1 MRRTEIL
8 KNIQVVVSD
17 IDGTLLTD
25 EGFVDKESQKLISEL
40 PKHGVHFTVA
50 TGRLHSAIT
59 ALATDL
65 GIDIPLISMDGAL
78 IKNHPE
84 GEILFESFVKEKYV
98 RKAVAL
104 ADTFLLNVALCH
116 DDAIYYTERNS
127 VIPQIMDKFGAR
139 YEETKSYDEFYD
151 RTLEVVFASDYKHNL
166 RYVYNRLGF
175 PYTFGLER
183 SYFRS
188 QRRDNIYYLEIRN
201 KGTSKGMGFKRLL
214 KDMKVKEANAA
225 VIGDWYNDLSLF
237 KVGGFKV
244 AIANAV
250 AEVKRHADFITTRD
264 NNSGGVGEFIEMILQ
279 AKTSR
284 K

>member
-1 MRRTEIL
+1 MRRNELL

-25 EGFVDKESQKLISEL
+25 EGFVDKESQKLISQL

-78 IKNHPE
+78 IKSHPE

-139 YEETKSYDEFYD
+139 YEEAESYDEFYD

-201 KGTSKGMGFKRLL
+201 KGTSKGMGFKRLI
-214 KDMKVKEANAA
+214 KYMDVKEANAA

-250 AEVKRHADFITTRD
+250 AEVKRQADFITTRD
-264 NNSGGVGEFIEMILQ
+264 NNNGGVGEFIEMILQ
-279 AKTSR
+279 AKTST

>member
-1 MRRTEIL
+1 MKRKEIL
-8 KNIQVVVSD
+8 KNIEVVVSD
-17 IDGTLLTD
+17 IDGTLLSD
-25 EGFVDKESQKLISEL
+25 EGIVDKETRNLISQL

-59 ALATDL
+59 DLAVDL

-78 IKNHPE
+78 IKSLTD
-84 GEILFESFVKEKYV
+84 GTILFESFVKEKYV
-98 RKAVAL
+98 RKAITL
-104 ADTFLLNVALCH
+104 ADTFLLNIALCH

-127 VIPQIMDKFGAR
+127 VIPQIMEKFGAR
-139 YEETKSYDEFYD
+139 YEQVESYEKYCD
-151 RTLEVVFASDYKHNL
+151 RTLEVVFASDFRDNL
-166 RYVYNRLGF
+166 RYVYNMFGF
-175 PYTFGLER
+175 PYTFGLDR

-188 QRRDNIYYLEIRN
+188 QSRDNIYYLEIRN

-214 KDMKVKEANAA
+214 KHLKIKESHAA

-244 AIANAV
+244 AVSNAIS
-250 AEVKRHADFITTRD
+250 ELKRQADFITSRD
-264 NNSGGVGEFIEMILQ
+264 NNNGGAGEFIEMILQ

-284 K
+284 

>member
-1 MRRTEIL
+1 MKRSEIL

-25 EGFVDKESQKLISEL
+25 DGFVDKESQKLISEL

-59 ALATDL
+59 ELAADL

-78 IKNHPE
+78 IKSYPE

-127 VIPQIMDKFGAR
+127 VIPQIMDKFGAK
-139 YEETKSYDEFYD
+139 YKEVESYDDYYD

-166 RYVYNRLGF
+166 RYVYNRLSF
-175 PYTFGLER
+175 PYTFGLDR
-183 SYFRS
+183 SFFRS
-188 QRRDNIYYLEIRN
+188 QRHDNIYYLEIRN
-201 KGTSKGMGFKRLL
+201 KGTSKGMGFRRLL
-214 KDMKVKEANAA
+214 KDLNIKEANAA

-244 AIANAV
+244 AVSNAV
-250 AEVKRHADFITTRD
+250 AEVKRQADFITTRD
-264 NNSGGVGEFIEMILQ
+264 NNNGGVGEFVEMILQ
-279 AKTSR
+279 AKANS

>member
-1 MRRTEIL
+1 MKRNEIL

-25 EGFVDKESQKLISEL
+25 DGFVDKESQKLISEL

-59 ALATDL
+59 GLASDL

-78 IKNHPE
+78 IKSYPE

-98 RKAVAL
+98 RKAVTL
-104 ADTFLLNVALCH
+104 ADTFLLNIALCH

-139 YEETKSYDEFYD
+139 YEEVGSYDEYYD

-175 PYTFGLER
+175 PYTFGLDR

-188 QRRDNIYYLEIRN
+188 QRHDNIYYLEIRN

-214 KDMKVKEANAA
+214 KDLSIKEANAA

-244 AIANAV
+244 AISNAV
-250 AEVKRHADFITTRD
+250 AEVKRQADFITTKD
-264 NNSGGVGEFIEMILQ
+264 NNNGGVGEFVEMILK
-279 AKTSR
+279 AKTDR

>member
-1 MRRTEIL
+1 MKRTEIL
-8 KNIQVVVSD
+8 KNIEVVVSD

-59 ALATDL
+59 ELATDL

-139 YEETKSYDEFYD
+139 YEEVKSYDEFCD
-151 RTLEVVFASDYKHNL
+151 RTLEVVFASDYKNNL
-166 RYVYNRLGF
+166 KYVYNRLSF

-214 KDMKVKEANAA
+214 KDLNVKEANAA

-244 AIANAV
+244 AISNAV
-250 AEVKRHADFITTRD
+250 AEVKRQADFITTKD
-264 NNSGGVGEFIEMILQ
+264 NNNGGVGEFIEMILQ

>member
-1 MRRTEIL
+1 MKRNEIL
-8 KNIQVVVSD
+8 KNIEVIVSD
-17 IDGTLLTD
+17 IDGTLLSD
-25 EGFVDKESQKLISEL
+25 EGIVDKETRNLIAQL

-59 ALATDL
+59 ELAVDL

-78 IKNHPE
+78 IKSLTD
-84 GEILFESFVKEKYV
+84 GTILFESFVKEKYV
-98 RKAVAL
+98 RKAIAL
-104 ADTFLLNVALCH
+104 ADTFLLNIALCH

-127 VIPQIMDKFGAR
+127 IIPQVMEKFGAR
-139 YEETKSYDEFYD
+139 YEQVESYEKYCD
-151 RTLEVVFASDYKHNL
+151 RTLEVVLASDYRDNL

-175 PYTFGLER
+175 PYTSGLDR

-188 QRRDNIYYLEIRN
+188 QSRDNIYYLEIRN

-214 KDMKVKEANAA
+214 KHLKIKELHAA

-244 AIANAV
+244 AISNAV
-250 AEVKRHADFITTRD
+250 SEVKRQADFITSRD
-264 NNSGGVGEFIEMILQ
+264 NNSGGVGEIIEMILQ

-284 K
+284 

>member
-1 MRRTEIL
+1 MKRSEIL

-25 EGFVDKESQKLISEL
+25 DGFVDKESQKLISEL

-59 ALATDL
+59 GLAFDL

-78 IKNHPE
+78 IKSYPE

-98 RKAVAL
+98 RKAVTL
-104 ADTFLLNVALCH
+104 ADTYLLNIALCH

-127 VIPQIMDKFGAR
+127 VIPQIMDKFGAV
-139 YEETKSYDEFYD
+139 YEEAGSYDDYYD
-151 RTLEVVFASDYKHNL
+151 RTLEVVFASDYKNNL

-175 PYTFGLER
+175 PYTFGLDR
-183 SYFRS
+183 SFFRS
-188 QRRDNIYYLEIRN
+188 QRHDNIYYLEIRN

-214 KDMKVKEANAA
+214 KDLNIKEANAA

-244 AIANAV
+244 AISNAV
-250 AEVKRHADFITTRD
+250 AELKRQADFITTKD
-264 NNSGGVGEFIEMILQ
+264 NNNGGVGEFVEMILQ
-279 AKTSR
+279 AKTS

>member
-1 MRRTEIL
+1 MKRNEIL
-8 KNIQVVVSD
+8 KNIEVVVSD
-17 IDGTLLTD
+17 IDGTLLSD
-25 EGFVDKESQKLISEL
+25 EGIVDKETRNLISQL

-59 ALATDL
+59 ELAVDL

-78 IKNHPE
+78 IKSLTD
-84 GEILFESFVKEKYV
+84 GTILFESFVKEKYV
-98 RKAVAL
+98 RKAIAL
-104 ADTFLLNVALCH
+104 ADTFLLNIALCH

-127 VIPQIMDKFGAR
+127 VIPQIMEKFGAR
-139 YEETKSYDEFYD
+139 YEQVESYEKYCD
-151 RTLEVVFASDYKHNL
+151 RTLEVVLASDYRDNL

-175 PYTFGLER
+175 PYTFGLDR

-188 QRRDNIYYLEIRN
+188 QSRDNIYYLEIRN
-201 KGTSKGMGFKRLL
+201 KGTSKGMGFRRLL
-214 KDMKVKEANAA
+214 KHLKIKESHAA

-244 AIANAV
+244 AISNAV
-250 AEVKRHADFITTRD
+250 SEVKRQADFITSHD
-264 NNSGGVGEFIEMILQ
+264 NNSGGVGEIIEMILQ

-284 K
+284 

>member
-1 MRRTEIL
+1 MKRSEIL

-25 EGFVDKESQKLISEL
+25 DGFVDKESQKLISEL

-59 ALATDL
+59 GLAFDL

-78 IKNHPE
+78 IKSYPE

-98 RKAVAL
+98 RKAVTL
-104 ADTFLLNVALCH
+104 ADTYLLNIALCH

-127 VIPQIMDKFGAR
+127 VIPQIMDKFGAV
-139 YEETKSYDEFYD
+139 YEEAGSYDDYYD
-151 RTLEVVFASDYKHNL
+151 RTLEVVFASDYKNNL

-175 PYTFGLER
+175 PYTFGLDR
-183 SYFRS
+183 SFFRS
-188 QRRDNIYYLEIRN
+188 QRHDNIYYLEIRN

-214 KDMKVKEANAA
+214 KDLNIKEANAA

-244 AIANAV
+244 AISNAV
-250 AEVKRHADFITTRD
+250 AEVKRQADFITTKD
-264 NNSGGVGEFIEMILQ
+264 NNNGGVGEFVEMILQ
-279 AKTSR
+279 AKTS